1 MTIIFLL
8 ILNALLLLYNAVTS
22 VIHLRSVTRRNEAIE
37 SQLSTQKEVEN
48 EVNKL
53 NLDDVTSNLN
63 RWMRE

>member
-8 ILNALLLLYNAVTS
+8 ILNALLLFWNAVTS

-63 RWMRE
+63 RWLRE